1 MEIFNWLSNNE
12 FITDYKILEYWTK
25 TDESYIK
32 LKINFVDYSELHVRE
47 HLDSELKTYS
57 YHWQDSEK
65 ILIIRWDNAPH
76 HADISSFP
84 HHVHEGSE
92 ENVKESYDITISEV
106 MKYIFNKIKGKD

>member
-25 TDESYIK
+25 PNESYLK
-32 LKINFVDYSELHVRE
+32 LKIHFIDHSELHVRE

-57 YHWQDSEK
+57 YHWQNSEK
-65 ILIIRWDNAPH
+65 ILIVRWYNAPH

-92 ENVKESYDITISEV
+92 ENVKESYDIGITEV
-106 MKYIFNKIKGKD
+106 MKYIFNRIKSK